1 MSSNRLMWRTP
12 EQCHDITFAPPCEAS
27 CVSEMI
33 VSMSLVNQ
41 ILVLPKYDRYDY
53 NKFMYLK
60 YWIVLLS
67 TLLDYSYKSNDAH
80 NNIFWSQTLPP
91 SPQFLHRFHLNPTP
105 LPTPSPDMSWCKQT
119 GSMTDSILSED
130 FFIIYKDFNVLLY
143 LYLSWLIN
151 KMT

>member
-1 MSSNRLMWRTP
+1 MKNN
-12 EQCHDITFAPPCEAS
+12 
-27 CVSEMI
+27 VSEWVVIGWCDAPLSNVMTSHSPRPVRHLVLVKWLYPCPLSIKFLCYQSMI
-33 VSMSLVNQ
+33 VT
-41 ILVLPKYDRYDY
+41 I

-60 YWIVLLS
+60 HWIVLNRMTHTIIYFDLIPFHPHPNSSIDS
-67 TLLDYSYKSNDAH
+67 T
-80 NNIFWSQTLPP
+80 WTLP
-91 SPQFLHRFHLNPTP
+91 P

-130 FFIIYKDFNVLLY
+130 FFLIIYKEFNVLLY